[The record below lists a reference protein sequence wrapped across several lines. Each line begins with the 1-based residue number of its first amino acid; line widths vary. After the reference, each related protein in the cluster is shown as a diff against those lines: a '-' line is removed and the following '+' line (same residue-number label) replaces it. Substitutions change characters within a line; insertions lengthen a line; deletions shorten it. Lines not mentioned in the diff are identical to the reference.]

1 MYKRKNG
8 ESEKAYIYR
17 ICSMKDAIGTWY
29 DVRDILNAELGY
41 NWTESAYRKQYQQG
55 QTYLIENQNLIYEQ
69 EEYLQKLRDERA
81 ELQKERYKLQTEK
94 AEYNKWLREDAR
106 DDLFR
111 EKIIDAIVENVGI
124 YPPIVPIPTKR
135 NERCGIL
142 CLADMHFGADFT
154 IKGLK
159 GEILNSYSPEIF
171 YERMGVLLGETIDYL
186 LKENLHYIKVF
197 NLGDSLDGFL
207 RNSQLLTLR
216 YGVVDSAIKFG
227 DFMADWL
234 HELSRYA
241 AVEYYQTTKSNHSE
255 LRLLDGRKG
264 EHEHENIEKITG
276 HIIKTV
282 NANNPNFEYI
292 ENESGYIFTDAVG
305 FNIFG
310 IHGEVKDTTQA
321 IKEYA
326 EVYNIKIDYLI
337 HGHRHSQSRQEA
349 GIKKEIIGVGSIC
362 GIDNFSMK
370 IRKSSSPT
378 SSILIFE
385 KDKGLVTQQTIY
397 LE

>member
-17 ICSMKDAIGTWY
+17 VCSMKDAIGTWY

-55 QTYLIENQNLIYEQ
+55 QAYLIENQDMIYEQ

-111 EKIIDAIVENVGI
+111 EKIIDAIVENVGT

-159 GEILNSYSPEIF
+159 GETLNSYSPEIF

-241 AVEYYQTTKSNHSE
+241 AVEYYQTSGNHGE

-282 NANNPNFEYI
+282 NMNNPNFEYI
-292 ENESGYIFTDAVG
+292 ENESGYIFTEAVG
-305 FNIFG
+305 FNILG
-310 IHGEVKDTTQA
+310 VHGEVKDVTQA
-321 IKEYA
+321 IKEFA
-326 EVYNIKIDYLI
+326 EVYNTPISYLVA
-337 HGHRHSQSRQEA
+337 GHKHHNSYDNCGVRKGCI
-349 GIKKEIIGVGSIC
+349 GIGSIM
-362 GIDNFSMK
+362 GIDDYAMK
-370 IRKSSSPT
+370 LRKSSDPT
-378 SSILIFE
+378 ASLIIFE
-385 KDKGLVTQQTIY
+385 KDKGKTDEHTFVLN
-397 LE
+397 